1 MRLTLKGKRALITGG
16 TKGIGLETVKEFLE
30 LGASVFTCSRNKEM
44 LETMAED
51 FRKIGFEIC
60 FTAADVSKRE
70 DIDKLFEEI
79 GKKWDGF
86 DILVNNAGFNI
97 RKKTE
102 DYSDEDILKVFE
114 TNLHSAY
121 NICRKAYPFLKKRGN
136 AAIVNISSV
145 AGMSALWTGTP
156 YAMTKAGLIQ
166 MTKNLAT
173 EWVKDGIR
181 VNSAAPW
188 FIETPL
194 TEGLLK
200 KQDIYDSIIKRTPMG
215 RVGKP
220 EEVASL
226 VSFLSSDL
234 ASYITGQTIA
244 VDGGMTV
251 FGL

>member
-16 TKGIGLETVKEFLE
+16 TRGIGLEMVKEFLE
-30 LGASVFTCSRNKEM
+30 LGAYVFICSRNKEM
-44 LETMAED
+44 LESMADD
-51 FRKIGFEIC
+51 FKKIGFEIC
-60 FTAADVSKRE
+60 FAAADVSKQG

-79 GKKWDGF
+79 GKKWDRF

-102 DYSDEDILKVFE
+102 DYSDEDILKVFD

-121 NICRKAYPFLKKRGN
+121 NVCRKAYPFLKKSGN

-145 AGMSALWTGTP
+145 AGMTALWTGTP
-156 YAMTKAGLIQ
+156 YAMTKAAMIQ

-173 EWVKDGIR
+173 EWAKDGIR
-181 VNSAAPW
+181 VNSVAPW

-200 KQDIYDSIIKRTPMG
+200 NQDIYDSIIKRTPMG

-220 EEVASL
+220 EEVASV

-234 ASYITGQTIA
+234 ASYVTGQTVA

-251 FGL
+251 FGF

>member
-1 MRLTLKGKRALITGG
+1 MKLTLKGKRALITGG

-30 LGASVFTCSRNKEM
+30 LGASVYTCSRNKEM

-51 FRKIGFEIC
+51 FRKIGFEIY
-60 FTAADVSKRE
+60 FTAADVSKQE

-79 GKKWDGF
+79 GKKWDSF
-86 DILVNNAGFNI
+86 DILVNNAGSNI
-97 RKKTE
+97 RKKTA
-102 DYSDEDILKVFE
+102 DYTDDEILKVFE
-114 TNLHSAY
+114 SNLHSAY
-121 NICRKAYPFLKKRGN
+121 SICRKSYPFLKKN
-136 AAIVNISSV
+136 KSSAIVNISSV
-145 AGMSALWTGTP
+145 AGMTSLWTGTP
-156 YAMTKAGLIQ
+156 YAMTKAGMIQ

-173 EWVKDGIR
+173 EWAKDGIR

-188 FIETPL
+188 YIETTL
-194 TEGLLK
+194 TEGLLSK
-200 KQDIYDSIIKRTPMG
+200 PEIYDSIIKRTPMG

-244 VDGGMTV
+244 VDGGFSV
-251 FGL
+251 FGF

>member
-16 TKGIGLETVKEFLE
+16 TKGIGLETVKQFLE
-30 LGASVFTCSRNKEM
+30 LGASVYTCARNMEM
-44 LETMAED
+44 LESMSDD
-51 FRKIGFEIC
+51 FRKIGFEIYG
-60 FTAADVSKRE
+60 TAADVSKTE
-70 DIDKLFEEI
+70 DVDKLFEKI

-102 DYSDEDILKVFE
+102 DYTDEDILRVFD

-121 NICRKAYPFLKKRGN
+121 NVCRKAYPFLKKN
-136 AAIVNISSV
+136 KSSAIVNISSV
-145 AGMSALWTGTP
+145 AGMTALWTGTP
-156 YAMTKAGLIQ
+156 YAMTKAAMIQ

-173 EWVKDGIR
+173 EWAKDGIR
-181 VNSAAPW
+181 VNSVAPW

-194 TEGLLK
+194 TEGLLGNA
-200 KQDIYDSIIKRTPMG
+200 DILDSILKRTPMG
-215 RVGKP
+215 RIGKP

-251 FGL
+251 YGF